1 MPATI
6 YSKIVNKVI
15 KVFFVFHTYVFKS
28 IIGYANAAADWV
40 MAMPLFWIKKILQLR
55 RYAIFKQMLAD
66 VESRTEQSMD

>member
-1 MPATI
+1 
-6 YSKIVNKVI
+6 
-15 KVFFVFHTYVFKS
+15 
-28 IIGYANAAADWV
+28 